1 MVFYYICTENDEKM
15 KKIIEKDSS
24 SRYLFHQI
32 SDIIEERGVMMV
44 DYTSSLIINNEE
56 YISPY
61 SVIALCHRGSVET
74 EYDLRPVQFR
84 AHDISVMRPGHVMK
98 NMTAS
103 DDYSAQLIVASADWL
118 NNMRQQYLNHHLAT
132 QKAFDKHPNQHLSD
146 EEYRQVCEVFNLLR
160 TVCDMDGNYRKELIF
175 SVFHTLMVLLTAF
188 REEQGNKFQDVSR
201 QLSPLFNAA
210 VIEHFRESREVTF
223 YARMFNLS
231 PKYFSTLIKQ
241 ETGISASE
249 WIDRYVVL
257 QAKYLLDHRRSLNI
271 QQIANHLGFS
281 EQASFSRFFKKET
294 GQSPKE
300 YREQNHR

>member
-1 MVFYYICTENDEKM
+1 M
-15 KKIIEKDSS
+15 KNITEKDNS
-24 SRYLFHQI
+24 SRYLLHQM
-32 SDIIEERGVMMV
+32 SDVIEERGVVMV
-44 DYTSSLIINNEE
+44 DYTSSLIIDNEA

-61 SVIALCHRGSVET
+61 SVIALCHRGSVES

-84 AHDISVMRPGHVMK
+84 AHDISVMRPGHVVK

-118 NNMRQQYLNHHLAT
+118 NSMRQQYLNHHLAT

-146 EEYRQVCEVFNLLR
+146 EQYRQVCEVFNLLR
-160 TVCDMDGNYRKELIF
+160 TVCDMNGNYRKELIF
-175 SVFHTLMVLLTAF
+175 SVFHTLMVLLSAF
-188 REEQGNKFQDVSR
+188 REEQGNALQDVSR
-201 QLSPLFNAA
+201 QLSPQFNAA

-294 GQSPKE
+294 GLSPKE
-300 YREQNHR
+300 YREQNQR